1 MEQIKNYPPNINEIT
16 KVFPVL
22 PESMVFCWG
31 NIIYNPS
38 GQEVADHIKAH
49 ELAHSEQQQGEPEKW
64 WNKYLNDG
72 KFRLDQELE
81 AYRKQYSFAKI
92 RIKDRNELARFNWKL
107 AQDLSNLYKIN
118 ITFGEALEQIKC

>member
-38 GQEVADHIKAH
+38 GQDLADHIQIH
-49 ELAHSEQQQGEPEKW
+49 ELVHSNQQEGNPKEW
-64 WNKYLNDG
+64 WNKYLND
-72 KFRLDQELE
+72 KEFRLSQELQ
-81 AYRKQYSFAKI
+81 AYQRQYQFAKVWL
-92 RIKDRNELARFNWKL
+92 KDRNDLAKFLWGL
-107 AQDLSNLYKIN
+107 AQDLSSLYQYDILFSEAMEKIK
-118 ITFGEALEQIKC
+118 Q